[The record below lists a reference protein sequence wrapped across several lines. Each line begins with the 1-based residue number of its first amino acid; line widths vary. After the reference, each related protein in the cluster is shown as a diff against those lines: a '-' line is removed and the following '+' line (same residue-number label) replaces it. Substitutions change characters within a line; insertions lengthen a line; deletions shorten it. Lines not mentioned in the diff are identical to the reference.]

1 MTEKL
6 LDCARKVVLR
16 GVFLSM
22 KYEIPKML
30 KTGGGTIVNIA
41 SVASVIAD
49 PGMSPY
55 AAAKHGVVV
64 RPRLLCSTTRDR
76 VSA

>member
-6 LDCARKVVLR
+6 LDCASKVVLR
-16 GVFLSM
+16 WAFLSM
-22 KYEIPKML
+22 KYESPKMF
-30 KTGGGTIVNIA
+30 KTGGGAIVNIA

-49 PGMSPY
+49 PGISPY
-55 AAAKHGVVV
+55 AEAKHGVV
-64 RPRLLCSTTRDR
+64 LCSTTRDR